1 MFRTPRSRIII
12 DVGSPIPCLP
22 DLLSKFFLNDMWYV
36 RTDRGLI
43 DVVPPQTIKPE
54 DASYQFKELKGI
66 TGGGLYKAEMIRKYQ
81 DALISPMVE
90 SVISTR
96 VVGSLRGDSDL
107 PSGYHYSSGFS
118 SLDYDTIKTRV
129 GGFQSQFVS
138 SAVTAGGWF
147 GFVLMVFGGLF
158 KLFVAIMKQP

>member
-1 MFRTPRSRIII
+1 
-12 DVGSPIPCLP
+12 
-22 DLLSKFFLNDMWYV
+22 MWYV